1 MSALRRT
8 AVSVIALVA
17 GAASFLVGTAAP
29 AHAAINSPSEGSV
42 VRSQPVV
49 TGTQGIEN
57 ETVHRV
63 IVTLTP
69 ADGGAAVSA
78 VGCSGNC
85 EGSTGRFAAAF
96 DLARNGTYTA
106 VATAY
111 HDDEGALDQ
120 AASTQSSPVTFGV
133 EVAPAAP
140 RRLVAEPD
148 GGRREVTLSWTPNSE
163 VDLLGYQVLRGV
175 DGTTPQPHGSPV
187 GANTTTYVDDATEGG
202 QFTYQVVAIRRG
214 ATANSIVASEA
225 SNTASATIDRPTTTT
240 TTAGEPSGSGTT
252 STTPGGAGGG
262 TTGTTTA
269 GGTGGGTG
277 GSGDAGGLR
286 PQPATAAPRI
296 TPGAR
301 LDLSGFTPNTVPLN
315 LGPAPEPD
323 SGFQQTLPY
332 QQRPEETPQDDA
344 AVDDTAQDQTAL
356 PVGSLTTTRTETN
369 RRALLAFIAGAML
382 LFMLSM
388 HLRWLLR
395 RTAPVTG

>member
-1 MSALRRT
+1 MTALRRT
-8 AVSVIALVA
+8 AVAVTALLA
-17 GAASFLVGTAAP
+17 GAASFLVGTATP
-29 AHAAINSPSEGSV
+29 AQAAINSPSEGSV
-42 VRSQPVV
+42 LREQPVV
-49 TGTQGIEN
+49 RGTQNTSRNAE
-57 ETVHRV
+57 VHRV
-63 IVTLTP
+63 VVTLTP
-69 ADGGAAVSA
+69 AGGGAPVSA

-85 EGSTGRFAAAF
+85 EGPTGRFAAAF

-111 HDDEGALDQ
+111 HDDQGALDQ
-120 AASTQSSPVTFGV
+120 PDSGQSPPVTFGV
-133 EVAPAAP
+133 EIAPAAP

-148 GGRREVTLSWTPNSE
+148 GTRRTVTLSWTPNSE
-163 VDLLGYQVLRGV
+163 ADLLGYQVLRGV
-175 DGTTPQPHGSPV
+175 DGTTPQPHGSPL
-187 GANTTTYVDDATEGG
+187 GADTTTYVDEAGEGG
-202 QFTYQVVAIRRG
+202 QFTYQVVAIRQG
-214 ATANSIVASEA
+214 ATGNSIVASAA
-225 SNTASATIDRPTTTT
+225 SNTASATIDRPATTTT
-240 TTAGEPSGSGTT
+240 TTADSSGDPTT
-252 STTPGGAGGG
+252 STTAGGTGGAP
-262 TTGTTTA
+262 GTTTA
-269 GGTGGGTG
+269 GGGGTG
-277 GSGDAGGLR
+277 GSGDGGGLR
-286 PQPATAAPRI
+286 PQMATAAPRI

-344 AVDDTAQDQTAL
+344 VVDDTVQDQTAL